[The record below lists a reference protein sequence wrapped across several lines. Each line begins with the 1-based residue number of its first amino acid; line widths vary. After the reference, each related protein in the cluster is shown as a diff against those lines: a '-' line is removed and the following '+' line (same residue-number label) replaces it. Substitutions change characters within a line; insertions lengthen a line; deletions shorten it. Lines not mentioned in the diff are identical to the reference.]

1 LRRRRPDF
9 GCAPVRLFPCPRDK
23 GALFWSAKA
32 LTKASAARGVS
43 WPPLA
48 RIAGRRPA
56 SPEQAESPRDG
67 VPTPTTGVCVEPVA
81 QDKTK
86 LFDEIIEVICKE
98 GMVDREKVTPD
109 ATIESLDL
117 KSIDIV
123 MILTAIEEKFDV
135 YIPMDGSFQD
145 AKTVQDLIDA
155 LTTHIEKEKKA

>member
-1 LRRRRPDF
+1 M
-9 GCAPVRLFPCPRDK
+9 ARL
-23 GALFWSAKA
+23 LE
-32 LTKASAARGVS
+32 T
-43 WPPLA
+43 
-48 RIAGRRPA
+48 
-56 SPEQAESPRDG
+56 Q
-67 VPTPTTGVCVEPVA
+67 TGVRVEPVA

-86 LFDEIIEVICKE
+86 LFDEITEVICKE

-135 YIPMDGSFQD
+135 YIPMDGSFQE

-155 LTTHIEKEKKA
+155 LAAHIQKEKKG